1 MWNHLRGNLV
11 LFGLTVVVCCVLYPL
26 VLWGIGQT
34 AFRDQAQG
42 SLIDADG
49 KPTNDETKAV
59 GSSLIAQPFNGDEYF
74 KPRPSAV
81 SYNASAS
88 GGSNLAASNPQLR
101 DRAARTVAGEWAR
114 NHPDLAKAWVRSDPA
129 HAEYVRSWQ
138 EAHADAVAGWRTKHP
153 DREPSPE
160 DFAGAF
166 FKAYARSDAATKPEP
181 VAEVLGPFRS
191 LQRERR
197 PGVEL
202 ENIPADAAT
211 ASGSG
216 LDPHITKRNAVYQTP
231 RVVAAQ
237 VEKLIGAFEDGGK
250 KPIPDDKRK
259 LLGERLNGPVGKA
272 VDELIA
278 QQEFRPMFGL
288 TGDEPLVNVLQLNLA
303 LKARMAKLQDEYKA
317 DAE

>member
-1 MWNHLRGNLV
+1 MWKHLRGNLV
-11 LFGLTVVVCCVLYPL
+11 LLGLTVLVCCVLYPL
-26 VLWGIGQT
+26 ILWGVGQT
-34 AFRDQAQG
+34 AFRNQAQG

-49 KPTNDETKAV
+49 KPTDDETKAV
-59 GSSLIAQPFNGDEYF
+59 GSLLIAQPFSGDEYF
-74 KPRPSAV
+74 QPRPSAV

-114 NHPDLAKAWVRSDPA
+114 NHPDLAVAWVRSDAA
-129 HAEYVRSWQ
+129 HAEYVRGWQ
-138 EAHADAVAGWRTKHP
+138 EAHADAVARWRTGHP

-166 FKAYARSDAATKPEP
+166 FKDYAQSDAATKPEP
-181 VAEVLGPFRS
+181 VAEVLEPFRS
-191 LQRERR
+191 LQREKH

-202 ENIPADAAT
+202 ENIPADLVT
-211 ASGSG
+211 TSGSG
-216 LDPHITKRNAVYQTP
+216 LDPHITKRNAVYQKP

-237 VEKLIGAFEDGGK
+237 VQKIIDAYEDGGK
-250 KPIPDDKRK
+250 KSAGKDQRKR
-259 LLGERLNGPVGKA
+259 LEESVGKA
-272 VDELIA
+272 VDELIT

-303 LKARMAKLQDEYKA
+303 LKAKMAKLRDEHKA
-317 DAE
+317 DAK